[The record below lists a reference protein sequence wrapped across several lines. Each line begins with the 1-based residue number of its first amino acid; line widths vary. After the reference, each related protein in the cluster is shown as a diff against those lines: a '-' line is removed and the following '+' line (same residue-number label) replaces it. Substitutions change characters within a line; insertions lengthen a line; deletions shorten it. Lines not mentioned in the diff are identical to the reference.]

1 MDIQFG
7 HTVYGMH
14 EKGLRRVVPHL
25 CFVFV
30 SSQSLL
36 VLYPRPVFHPDF
48 REKRV
53 QFKQLMREG
62 WFLNRLGETH
72 PLLIFT
78 KKKKTYKRLAD
89 RRKTVDK
96 LKILKVADS
105 HHPLKDSRDVLEYFL
120 VSLTLSE
127 YGTTLP
133 GGLNFSQA
141 SFCKFQTS
149 KNQLFQTDQ
158 TSILFTETR

>member
-1 MDIQFG
+1 MKWEKKVACFIDGLFSRLRRMFPAREHKRNKRGMDIQFG

-53 QFKQLMREG
+53 QFK
-62 WFLNRLGETH
+62 
-72 PLLIFT
+72 
-78 KKKKTYKRLAD
+78 
-89 RRKTVDK
+89 
-96 LKILKVADS
+96 
-105 HHPLKDSRDVLEYFL
+105 
-120 VSLTLSE
+120 
-127 YGTTLP
+127 
-133 GGLNFSQA
+133 
-141 SFCKFQTS
+141 
-149 KNQLFQTDQ
+149 
-158 TSILFTETR
+158 